1 MSDTATI
8 QRPFA
13 HSAGTGGM
21 VRLALVNLLLS
32 ILTLSIYRFWGKTR
46 VRRLLWGGTQAWGD
60 PVEYTGTGK
69 ELFVGFLLVLVLIL
83 IYLPIV
89 AGFGWAQVLV
99 AAGNPLGGAVISVLY
114 LLTVLLVAVGLYR
127 ARRYQLSRTRWRG
140 IKGGQTGSGWSYAS
154 RSLLVWTVVP
164 LSLGW
169 AWPWGEMWLA
179 RYRFSNT
186 TFGDR
191 HLKCDATASGLYG
204 RFFLVWISGL
214 VFTLAAVALGGGTAA
229 IVEQGE
235 LDEASAGLAFT
246 LVIMLLAVLILALP
260 WAWYRAGFY
269 AKLAAGLEFE
279 GSRFSAETGAWRLMR
294 LVAGN
299 MVISLFSLGIL
310 RPWASLRTFR
320 YVCAV
325 IGVEGE
331 PDFAAVHRAADAG
344 PSTGE
349 GLVAVL
355 DGAGEF

>member
-1 MSDTATI
+1 MSDAATV

-13 HSAGTGGM
+13 HHAGTGAM
-21 VRLALVNLLLS
+21 IRLALVNLLLS
-32 ILTLSIYRFWGKTR
+32 ILTLSLYRFWGKTR
-46 VRRLLWGGTQAWGD
+46 VRRLLWGGTRAWGD

-69 ELFVGFLLVLVLIL
+69 ELFIGFLLVLFL

-89 AGFGWAQVLV
+89 AGFGWAQLLV
-99 AAGNPLGGAVISVLY
+99 TAGNPLGGLVVSALY

-127 ARRYQLSRTRWRG
+127 ARRYQMSRTRWRG
-140 IKGGQTGSGWSYAS
+140 IRGGQTGSGWSYAL
-154 RSLLVWTVVP
+154 RSLMVWIAVP

-169 AWPWGEMWLA
+169 AWPAGEMWLA
-179 RYRFSNT
+179 RYRFNNT

-191 HLKCDATASGLYG
+191 PLRCDATASGLYG

-214 VFTLAAVALGGGTAA
+214 VFALVAVGLSGSMQAL
-229 IVEQGE
+229 IELEE
-235 LDEASAGLAFT
+235 LDEAAVVLGFATTLA
-246 LVIMLLAVLILALP
+246 LAALLILALP

-269 AKLAAGLEFE
+269 RNLAAGMEFA
-279 GSRFSAETGAWRLMR
+279 GSRFSAETGAWRLIR

-299 MVISLFSLGIL
+299 MVISLLSLGIL

-320 YVCAV
+320 CACAV

-331 PDFAAVHRAADAG
+331 PDFAAIHRSNDDG

>member
-13 HSAGTGGM
+13 HLAGTGGM

-32 ILTLSIYRFWGKTR
+32 ILTLSLYRFWGKTR
-46 VRRLLWGGTQAWGD
+46 VRRLLWGGTQAWND

-69 ELFVGFLLVLVLIL
+69 ELFVGFLLVLVLI
-83 IYLPIV
+83 YLPIV

-99 AAGNPLGGAVISVLY
+99 TAGNPLGGAVISVLY
-114 LLTVLLVAVGLYR
+114 LLTVLLVSVGLFR

-140 IKGGQTGSGWSYAS
+140 IKGGQTGSGWSYAF
-154 RSLLVWTVVP
+154 RSLLVWVAVP

-169 AWPWGEMWLA
+169 AWPAGEMWLA
-179 RYRFSNT
+179 RYRFGNT
-186 TFGDR
+186 TFGDT
-191 HLKCDATASGLYG
+191 HLKCEATASGLYG

-214 VFTLAAVALGGGTAA
+214 VFAVAAMGLGGATFTM
-229 IVEQGE
+229 VEQGA
-235 LDEASAGLAFT
+235 LDEAAAGLSFT
-246 LVIMLLAVLILALP
+246 LVIMVLAVLILALP

-269 AKLAAGLEFE
+269 RNLAAGIEFE
-279 GSRFSAETGAWRLMR
+279 GSRFSADTGAWRLMR

-299 MVISLFSLGIL
+299 MIISLFSLGIL

-320 YVCAV
+320 YACAV

-331 PDFAAVHRAADAG
+331 PDFAAVHRSADAG